1 MLLWTICPIA
11 VFCSQKLWIDNA
23 LVCFNLLSITLF
35 LCIINE
41 TLCIRL
47 DGGEDEDGIED
58 FICTSRLKTFFNFFS
73 FQRHWCTSFLIGL
86 IIFGISINT
95 KMTSV
100 ALIPFFVLYYV
111 MNNIWNYRLIMYEL
125 VFENEIKVK
134 DSDEKTSTTTTST
147 TSAAPSVPQQQGEKS
162 MFPYIWHM
170 SLVSISSIFL
180 FGVGCVASYA
190 PWTYYYWV
198 SAMLWH

>member
-1 MLLWTICPIA
+1 
-11 VFCSQKLWIDNA
+11 
-23 LVCFNLLSITLF
+23 
-35 LCIINE
+35 
-41 TLCIRL
+41 
-47 DGGEDEDGIED
+47 
-58 FICTSRLKTFFNFFS
+58 
-73 FQRHWCTSFLIGL
+73 
-86 IIFGISINT
+86 
-95 KMTSV
+95 MTSV